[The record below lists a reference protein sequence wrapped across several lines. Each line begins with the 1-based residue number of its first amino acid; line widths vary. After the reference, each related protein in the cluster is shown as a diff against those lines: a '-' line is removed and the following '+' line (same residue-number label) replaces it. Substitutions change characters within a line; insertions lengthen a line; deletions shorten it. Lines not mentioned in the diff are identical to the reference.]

1 MGRRKARS
9 PVKLARKLVYVRKTL
24 GLSQNEL
31 IERMGLKAK
40 LRREEISDFERGKRV
55 PPLLVLLRYAR
66 TANLHVDDFIDDEIN
81 LATFKGQQQ

>member
-1 MGRRKARS
+1 
-9 PVKLARKLVYVRKTL
+9 
-24 GLSQNEL
+24 
-31 IERMGLKAK
+31 MGLKAK
-40 LRREEISDFERGKRV
+40 LRREEISDLERGKRV